1 MRSAITVLNLLIP
14 FAGRYEF
21 KNEESELTKQ
31 REEMHSK
38 RREILIKLL
47 TPSRII

>member
-1 MRSAITVLNLLIP
+1 MRSAITNLLIP

-21 KNEESELTKQ
+21 KNQESELTKQ

-38 RREILIKLL
+38 RREMPIKLL
-47 TPSRII
+47 IPSRIVQ